1 MREREMSKDL
11 ERELELDCM
20 GALCPAPII
29 QLGKALKTLSVGE
42 TILLKADDPATES
55 DIAAWA
61 RLTGNSVAPIS
72 KHVYRVTKK

>member
-1 MREREMSKDL
+1 MREREMSKEL
-11 ERELELDCM
+11 ELELDCM

-29 QLGKALKTLSVGE
+29 QLGKAVKTLSVGE

-61 RLTGNSVAPIS
+61 RLTGNSVAMIS

>member
-1 MREREMSKDL
+1 MREREMSKEL
-11 ERELELDCM
+11 ERELDCM

-29 QLGKALKTLSVGE
+29 QLGKAVKTLSVGE
-42 TILLKADDPATES
+42 TILLKADDPATQS

>member
-1 MREREMSKDL
+1 MREREMSQEP

-29 QLGKALKTLSVGE
+29 QLGKAVKTLSVGE

-61 RLTGNSVAPIS
+61 RLTGNSVATIS

>member
-1 MREREMSKDL
+1 MREREMSKEL
-11 ERELELDCM
+11 ERELDCM

-29 QLGKALKTLSVGE
+29 QLGKAVKTLSVGE

>member
-1 MREREMSKDL
+1 MSNES

-29 QLGKALKTLSVGE
+29 QLGKAVKTLSVGE

-72 KHVYRVTKK
+72 KYLYRVTKK